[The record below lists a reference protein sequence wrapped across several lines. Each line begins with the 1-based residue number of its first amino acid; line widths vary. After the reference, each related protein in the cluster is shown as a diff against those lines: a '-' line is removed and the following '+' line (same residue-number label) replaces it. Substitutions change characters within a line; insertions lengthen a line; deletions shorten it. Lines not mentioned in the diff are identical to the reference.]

1 VGRETEGSPPLRSG
15 VLPCPK
21 PPSRPDVLLE
31 RLDSWAARGI
41 ARALVVKVVVTVAG
55 PPVVLAGIAMLV
67 LPGPGL
73 VVMAAGLALLALEY
87 PWARHVLALLGRGL
101 ARGRELVLPK
111 GASSVRRVL
120 GLAMIAGVFVAG
132 FLATAEAAVFLG
144 ARTVL

>member
-1 VGRETEGSPPLRSG
+1 MAEAALA
-15 VLPCPK
+15 
-21 PPSRPDVLLE
+21 PDVLLE

-41 ARALVVKVVVTVAG
+41 ARALVVKVVATVAG

-87 PWARHVLALLGRGL
+87 PWARRVLALLGRGL
-101 ARGRELVLPK
+101 AWVRELVLPK
-111 GASSVRRVL
+111 GASGVRRVL

-132 FLATAEAAVFLG
+132 FLATTAARAFLG
-144 ARTVL
+144 ARNRPVAPK